1 MNQLK
6 KEKQELE
13 AQVNRLNQSVE
24 QKIDLKLAQER
35 IEQYC
40 SRVRDRLNNY
50 TFQEKRQALDALDV
64 QLVATP
70 EKLKIRIAVPL
81 EFITIEQTSA

>member
-1 MNQLK
+1 LNQLK

-13 AQVNRLNQSVE
+13 AQINRLNQSVE
-24 QKIDLKLAQER
+24 QKIDLKLAKEK

-40 SRVRDRLNNY
+40 SRVRNKLNNY

-81 EFITIEQTSA
+81 EFSHH